1 MFRISDHRAVKSL
14 ALSIILL
21 LLAMAVAG
29 CNGGR
34 STTAMGTVVAVPPGE
49 AEAVSVYDAKVT
61 MDGRSAKT
69 GYDGKFL
76 LGVAATGRN
85 KVTVTKSGYQDYVGT
100 VSVSADG
107 TIAEP
112 VQIQALTGENR
123 CAVKAVR
130 GLGSRDL
137 SDVVSLVQD
146 AMMEQLGDSTEVFGV
161 ALRLV
166 LEDEDGVQYTAGTEM
181 SLKWDGTKLTYTA
194 AGDIWFMGVETN
206 KTYTFTGTAVVV
218 SEPAGL
224 RVTADFATT
233 RPTVTIE
240 QGKATIEIPFDLQLD
255 VSVSIE
261 K

>member
-1 MFRISDHRAVKSL
+1 M
-14 ALSIILL
+14 
-21 LLAMAVAG
+21 
-29 CNGGR
+29 
-34 STTAMGTVVAVPPGE
+34 
-49 AEAVSVYDAKVT
+49 
-61 MDGRSAKT
+61 
-69 GYDGKFL
+69 
-76 LGVAATGRN
+76 
-85 KVTVTKSGYQDYVGT
+85 
-100 VSVSADG
+100 
-107 TIAEP
+107 
-112 VQIQALTGENR
+112 
-123 CAVKAVR
+123 
-130 GLGSRDL
+130 
-137 SDVVSLVQD
+137 
-146 AMMEQLGDSTEVFGV
+146 
-161 ALRLV
+161 V

-233 RPTVTIE
+233 LPTVTIE